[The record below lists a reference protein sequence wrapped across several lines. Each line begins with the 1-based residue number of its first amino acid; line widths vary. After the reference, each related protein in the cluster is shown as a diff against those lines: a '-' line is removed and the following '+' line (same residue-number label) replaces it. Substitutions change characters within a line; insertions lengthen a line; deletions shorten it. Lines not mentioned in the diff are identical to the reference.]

1 MDGDVKFISF
11 LLEKI
16 CGLRESDGGFG
27 VSGIFPWGD
36 GGFGGFGNFSWGLE
50 YEFPR

>member
-1 MDGDVKFISF
+1 VKFVSF

-16 CGLRESDGGFG
+16 CGLRES
-27 VSGIFPWGD
+27 D